1 MWTAVL
7 LRGSSPKW
15 CSHQTRSYIFCT
27 WKPGHQQSVL
37 PFITDQLHGLSYWM
51 FRICFPGYAIRAIST
66 HPLLVSGNLR
76 TGKLWRSCDS
86 HRMIQCPFVSSCFQ
100 PFPIL
105 QAGLPPPRREKGLPV
120 ASHCWPW
127 RATSA
132 SGTPFPRTVSV
143 IRLPPNT
150 RWYWYPPANVM
161 SNENITEGY

>member
-1 MWTAVL
+1 MNSSASKREQSQVVQPPNPQLYL
-7 LRGSSPKW
+7 LYVKTGTPAISS
-15 CSHQTRSYIFCT
+15 
-27 WKPGHQQSVL
+27 
-37 PFITDQLHGLSYWM
+37 PFITGQLHGLSYWM